1 MTLTLTLT
9 LTPMSTALA
18 PQDEIVALISR
29 HAPRNG
35 DYATAIGNLTFHR
48 QSCVTDSLF
57 HAARPSVAI
66 IAQGAK
72 DVTLGSET
80 FHYSRMQYLLTSVD
94 LPVQVR
100 VAQASEEQPHLCVVL
115 GIDIVDVAALLDSEG
130 ANGGAVAQK
139 GVPATRGISVSDV
152 SPDLLDAM
160 LRLVRLLDKPQE
172 IAALAPLIRRELTY
186 RLLNGPVGAR
196 LRHMALSSSQSHQ
209 VGQAIDWIKHHY
221 AQPLRIEHLAGMANM
236 SMSSLHHH
244 FKAITAMTP
253 MQYQKLLRLQE
264 ARRLMLVEQIDAG
277 TAGYRVGYASES
289 QFSREYSRQ
298 FGRAPM
304 RDVGQV
310 RAQLSGAGM
319 AYSGLA

>member
-1 MTLTLTLT
+1 
-9 LTPMSTALA
+9 MSTPLT
-18 PQDEIVALISR
+18 PQDEIAALISR
-29 HAPRNG
+29 HAPRTG
-35 DYATAIGNLTFHR
+35 DYTTAIGNLSFHR
-48 QSCVTDSLF
+48 QSSVTESLF

-72 DVTLGSET
+72 DVTLGTET

-100 VAQASEEQPHLCVVL
+100 VVEASVEKPHLCVVL
-115 GIDIVDVAALLDSEG
+115 GIDIADVAALLDSES
-130 ANGGAVAQK
+130 GGDSVAQQK
-139 GVPATRGISVSDV
+139 ILPATRGISVSDV
-152 SPDLLDAM
+152 SAELLDAM
-160 LRLVRLLDKPQE
+160 LRLVRLLDKPAE
-172 IAALAPLIRRELTY
+172 IATLAPLIRRELTY

-196 LRHMALSSSQSHQ
+196 LRHMALASSQSHQ
-209 VGQAIDWIKHHY
+209 VGQAIDWIKHNY
-221 AQPLRIEHLAGMANM
+221 CEPLRIEHLAGMANM

-310 RAQLSGAGM
+310 RAQLSGANGGT
-319 AYSGLA
+319 AYSVLP

>member
-1 MTLTLTLT
+1 
-9 LTPMSTALA
+9 MSTPLT
-18 PQDEIVALISR
+18 PQDEIAALIIR
-29 HAPRNG
+29 HAPRTG
-35 DYATAIGNLTFHR
+35 DYTTAIGNLSFHR
-48 QSCVTDSLF
+48 QSSVTESLF

-100 VAQASEEQPHLCVVL
+100 VVEASVDKPHLCVVL
-115 GIDIVDVAALLDSEG
+115 GIDIADVAALLDSESSSDS
-130 ANGGAVAQK
+130 AAQQK
-139 GVPATRGISVSDV
+139 ILPATRGISVSDV
-152 SPDLLDAM
+152 SAELLDAM
-160 LRLVRLLDKPQE
+160 LRLVRLLDKPGE
-172 IAALAPLIRRELTY
+172 IATLAPLIRRELTY

-196 LRHMALSSSQSHQ
+196 LRHMALASSQSHQ
-209 VGQAIDWIKHHY
+209 VGQAIDWIKHNY
-221 AQPLRIEHLAGMANM
+221 CEPLRIEHLAGMANM

-310 RAQLSGAGM
+310 RAQLAGAGT
-319 AYSGLA
+319 AYSVLP

>member
-1 MTLTLTLT
+1 
-9 LTPMSTALA
+9 MSTLSIQIP
-18 PQDEIVALISR
+18 PQDEIAALISR

-48 QSCVTDSLF
+48 QSSVTESLF
-57 HAARPSVAI
+57 HAARPSVAL
-66 IAQGAK
+66 IAQGGK
-72 DVTLGSET
+72 QVTLGSDT

-100 VAQASEEQPHLCVVL
+100 VVEASVEAPHLCVVL
-115 GIDIVDVAALLDSEG
+115 GIDIADVAALLDSESAG
-130 ANGGAVAQK
+130 AAQQQPI
-139 GVPATRGISVSDV
+139 PATRGISVSDV
-152 SPDLLDAM
+152 SPELLDAM
-160 LRLVRLLDKPQE
+160 LRLVRLLDQPGD
-172 IAALAPLIRRELTY
+172 IATLAPLIRRELTY

-196 LRHMALSSSQSHQ
+196 LRHMALASSQSHQ
-209 VGQAIDWIKHHY
+209 VKQAIDWIKVHY

-310 RAQLSGAGM
+310 RARLSGTT
-319 AYSGLA
+319 AYATP

>member
-1 MTLTLTLT
+1 MP
-9 LTPMSTALA
+9 TPLA
-18 PQDEIVALISR
+18 PQDEIAALISR

-48 QSCVTDSLF
+48 QSSVTESLF

-72 DVTLGSET
+72 DVTLGTET
-80 FHYSRMQYLLTSVD
+80 FHYSRMQYLLTSVE

-115 GIDIVDVAALLDSEG
+115 GIDIADVAALLDSES
-130 ANGGAVAQK
+130 AGGAAQQK
-139 GVPATRGISVSDV
+139 ILPATRGISVSDV
-152 SPDLLDAM
+152 SPELLDAM
-160 LRLVRLLDKPQE
+160 LRLVRLLDKPAE

-196 LRHMALSSSQSHQ
+196 LRHMALASSQSHQ
-209 VGQAIDWIKHHY
+209 VGQAIDWITHHY

-310 RAQLSGAGM
+310 RAQLSGASAGT
-319 AYSGLA
+319 AYSVLP

>member
-1 MTLTLTLT
+1 
-9 LTPMSTALA
+9 MSTQIP
-18 PQDEIVALISR
+18 PQDEIAALIIR
-29 HAPRNG
+29 HAPRTG

-48 QSCVTDSLF
+48 QSSVTESLF
-57 HAARPSVAI
+57 HAARPSVAL

-100 VAQASEEQPHLCVVL
+100 VVEASVDKPHLCVVL
-115 GIDIVDVAALLDSEG
+115 GIDIADVAALLDSES
-130 ANGGAVAQK
+130 ASGGGTAQQK
-139 GVPATRGISVSDV
+139 ILPATRGISVSDV
-152 SPDLLDAM
+152 SPELLDAM

-186 RLLNGPVGAR
+186 RLLNGPVDAR
-196 LRHMALSSSQSHQ
+196 LRHMALASSQSHQ

-310 RAQLSGAGM
+310 RAQLSGASASAGK
-319 AYSGLA
+319 AYSVLP

>member
-1 MTLTLTLT
+1 MSPPLT
-9 LTPMSTALA
+9 
-18 PQDEIVALISR
+18 PQDEIAALISR
-29 HAPRNG
+29 HAPRTG
-35 DYATAIGNLTFHR
+35 DYATAIGNLSFHR
-48 QSCVTDSLF
+48 QSSVTESLF

-100 VAQASEEQPHLCVVL
+100 VVEASEDKPHLCVVL
-115 GIDIVDVAALLDSEG
+115 GIDIADVAALLDSESSSDS
-130 ANGGAVAQK
+130 AAQQK
-139 GVPATRGISVSDV
+139 ILPATRGISVSDV
-152 SPDLLDAM
+152 SAELLDAM
-160 LRLVRLLDKPQE
+160 LRLVRLLDKPEE
-172 IAALAPLIRRELTY
+172 IATLAPLIRRELTY

-196 LRHMALSSSQSHQ
+196 LRHMALASSQSHQ
-209 VGQAIDWIKHHY
+209 VGQAIDWIKHNY
-221 AQPLRIEHLAGMANM
+221 CEPLRIEHLAGMANM

-310 RAQLSGAGM
+310 RAQLSGAT
-319 AYSGLA
+319 AYSVLP

>member
-1 MTLTLTLT
+1 
-9 LTPMSTALA
+9 MSTPLP
-18 PQDEIVALISR
+18 PQDEIAALISR
-29 HAPRNG
+29 HAPRTG
-35 DYATAIGNLTFHR
+35 DYTTAIGNLTFHR
-48 QSCVTDSLF
+48 QSSVTESLF

-100 VAQASEEQPHLCVVL
+100 VVEASVDKPHLCVVL
-115 GIDIVDVAALLDSEG
+115 GIDIADVAALLDSESSSES
-130 ANGGAVAQK
+130 AAQQK
-139 GVPATRGISVSDV
+139 ILPATRGISVSDV
-152 SPDLLDAM
+152 SAELLDAM
-160 LRLVRLLDKPQE
+160 LRLVRLLDKPGE
-172 IAALAPLIRRELTY
+172 IATLAPLIRRELTY

-196 LRHMALSSSQSHQ
+196 LRHMALASSQSHQ
-209 VGQAIDWIKHHY
+209 VGQAIDWIKHNY
-221 AQPLRIEHLAGMANM
+221 CEPLRIEHLAGMANM

-310 RAQLSGAGM
+310 RAQLSGASASADM
-319 AYSGLA
+319 AYSVLP

>member
-1 MTLTLTLT
+1 MPTLLL
-9 LTPMSTALA
+9 
-18 PQDEIVALISR
+18 PQDEIAALISR
-29 HAPRNG
+29 HAPRTG

-48 QSCVTDSLF
+48 QSSVTESLF

-72 DVTLGSET
+72 DVTLGTET

-100 VAQASEEQPHLCVVL
+100 VVEASVDKPHLCVVL
-115 GIDIVDVAALLDSEG
+115 GIDIADVAALLDSES
-130 ANGGAVAQK
+130 GGDSAAQQK
-139 GVPATRGISVSDV
+139 ILPAARGISVSDV
-152 SPDLLDAM
+152 SPELLDAM
-160 LRLVRLLDKPQE
+160 LRLVRLLDKPGE

-196 LRHMALSSSQSHQ
+196 LRHMALASSQSHQ

-310 RAQLSGAGM
+310 RAQLSGASAASASADL
-319 AYSGLA
+319 AYSVLP

>member
-1 MTLTLTLT
+1 
-9 LTPMSTALA
+9 MSTPLT
-18 PQDEIVALISR
+18 PQDEIAALISR
-29 HAPRNG
+29 HAPRTG
-35 DYATAIGNLTFHR
+35 DYTTAIGNLSFHR
-48 QSCVTDSLF
+48 QSSVTESLF

-72 DVTLGSET
+72 DVTLGRET

-100 VAQASEEQPHLCVVL
+100 VVEASVDKPHLCVVL
-115 GIDIVDVAALLDSEG
+115 GIDIADVAALLDSES
-130 ANGGAVAQK
+130 GGSSTAQQK
-139 GVPATRGISVSDV
+139 ILPATRGISVSDV
-152 SPDLLDAM
+152 SAELLDAM
-160 LRLVRLLDKPQE
+160 LRLVRLLDKPGE
-172 IAALAPLIRRELTY
+172 IATLAPLIRRELTY

-196 LRHMALSSSQSHQ
+196 LRHMALASSQSHQ
-209 VGQAIDWIKHHY
+209 VGQAIDWIKHNY
-221 AQPLRIEHLAGMANM
+221 CEPLRIEHLAGMANM

-310 RAQLSGAGM
+310 RAQLSGAT
-319 AYSGLA
+319 AYSVLP

>member
-1 MTLTLTLT
+1 MPTTLPSPEDIAATI
-9 LTPMSTALA
+9 A
-18 PQDEIVALISR
+18 R

-35 DYATAIGNLTFHR
+35 DYSTPIEGLSLHR
-48 QSCVTDSLF
+48 QCAPTETLF

-66 IAQGAK
+66 IAQGGK
-72 DVTLGSET
+72 QVTLGSDI

-100 VAQASEEQPHLCVVL
+100 VVEASEDAPHLCVVL
-115 GIDIVDVAALLDSEG
+115 AIDIADVAALVDSGNGPG
-130 ANGGAVAQK
+130 AMPV
-139 GVPATRGISVSDV
+139 TRGISVSDV
-152 SPDLLDAM
+152 SPELLDAITRM
-160 LRLVRLLDKPQE
+160 LRLLDQPDD
-172 IAALAPLIRRELTY
+172 IAVLAPLLRRELTY

-196 LRHMALSSSQSHQ
+196 LRHMALASSQSHQ
-209 VGQAIDWIKHHY
+209 VGQAIDWIKHNF
-221 AQPLRIEHLAGMANM
+221 AAPLRIEQLAGMANM

-264 ARRLMLVEQIDAG
+264 ARRLMLVEKVDAG

-304 RDVGQV
+304 RDVKGWGQTSARVGGSRGQTPV
-310 RAQLSGAGM
+310 RVSGER
-319 AYSGLA
+319 

>member
-1 MTLTLTLT
+1 MP
-9 LTPMSTALA
+9 TPIT
-18 PQDEIVALISR
+18 PQDEIAVLISR
-29 HAPRNG
+29 HAPRTG
-35 DYATAIGNLTFHR
+35 DFTTAIGHLTFHR
-48 QSCVTDSLF
+48 QSSVTESLF

-80 FHYSRMQYLLTSVD
+80 FHYSRMHYLLTSVD

-100 VAQASEEQPHLCVVL
+100 VVEASEDQPHLCVVL
-115 GIDIVDVAALLDSEG
+115 DIDIADVAALLDSESG
-130 ANGGAVAQK
+130 ATGTAQQK
-139 GVPATRGISVSDV
+139 ILPATRGISVSDV
-152 SPDLLDAM
+152 SPELLDAM
-160 LRLVRLLDKPQE
+160 LRLVRLLDKPGE

-196 LRHMALSSSQSHQ
+196 LRHMALASSQSHQ
-209 VGQAIDWIKHHY
+209 VAQAIDWIKHHY

-310 RAQLSGAGM
+310 RAQLSGAGASTDM
-319 AYSGLA
+319 AYSVLP

>member
-1 MTLTLTLT
+1 MPTLSL
-9 LTPMSTALA
+9 
-18 PQDEIVALISR
+18 PQDEIAALISR
-29 HAPRNG
+29 HAPRTG
-35 DYATAIGNLTFHR
+35 DYVTAIGNLTFHR
-48 QSCVTDSLF
+48 QSSVTESLF
-57 HAARPSVAI
+57 HAARPSVAL

-100 VAQASEEQPHLCVVL
+100 VVEASEEAPHLCVVL
-115 GIDIVDVAALLDSEG
+115 GIDIADVAALLDSESGGSG
-130 ANGGAVAQK
+130 AAAQK
-139 GVPATRGISVSDV
+139 ITAATRGISVSDV
-152 SPDLLDAM
+152 SPELLDAM
-160 LRLVRLLDKPQE
+160 LRLVRLLDKPEE
-172 IAALAPLIRRELTY
+172 ISALAPLIRRELTF

-196 LRHMALSSSQSHQ
+196 LRHMALASSQSHQ

-304 RDVGQV
+304 RDVGLV
-310 RAQLSGAGM
+310 RAQLSGAGAGT
-319 AYSGLA
+319 AYSSLP

>member
-1 MTLTLTLT
+1 
-9 LTPMSTALA
+9 MSTLSTPIL
-18 PQDEIVALISR
+18 PQDEIAALISR
-29 HAPRNG
+29 HAPRTG

-48 QSCVTDSLF
+48 QSSVTESLF

-72 DVTLGSET
+72 DVTLGTDT

-100 VAQASEEQPHLCVVL
+100 VVEASVDKPHLCVVL
-115 GIDIVDVAALLDSEG
+115 GIDIADVAALLDSESSSDS
-130 ANGGAVAQK
+130 AAQQK
-139 GVPATRGISVSDV
+139 ILPATRGISVSDV
-152 SPDLLDAM
+152 SAELLDAM
-160 LRLVRLLDKPQE
+160 LRLVRLLDKPGE
-172 IAALAPLIRRELTY
+172 IATLAPLIRRELTY

-196 LRHMALSSSQSHQ
+196 LRHMALASSQSHQ
-209 VGQAIDWIKHHY
+209 VGQAIDWIKHNY
-221 AQPLRIEHLAGMANM
+221 CEPLRIEHLAGMANM

-310 RAQLSGAGM
+310 RAQLSGASASADM
-319 AYSGLA
+319 AYSVLP

>member
-1 MTLTLTLT
+1 
-9 LTPMSTALA
+9 MSTQLP
-18 PQDEIVALISR
+18 PQDEIAALISR

-48 QSCVTDSLF
+48 QSSVTESLF
-57 HAARPSVAI
+57 HAARPSVAL
-66 IAQGAK
+66 IAQGGK
-72 DVTLGSET
+72 QVTLGTET

-100 VAQASEEQPHLCVVL
+100 VVEASEAAPHLCVVL
-115 GIDIVDVAALLDSEG
+115 GIDIADVAALLDSERAG
-130 ANGGAVAQK
+130 DSAAAQK
-139 GVPATRGISVSDV
+139 ILPATRGISVSDV
-152 SPDLLDAM
+152 SPELLDAM
-160 LRLVRLLDKPQE
+160 LRLVRLLDKPDD

-186 RLLNGPVGAR
+186 RLLNGPVGGR
-196 LRHMALSSSQSHQ
+196 LRHMALASSQSHQ

-310 RAQLSGAGM
+310 RAQLSGANAGAGT
-319 AYSGLA
+319 AYSVLP

>member
-1 MTLTLTLT
+1 
-9 LTPMSTALA
+9 MSTLSIQIP
-18 PQDEIVALISR
+18 PQDEIAALISR

-48 QSCVTDSLF
+48 QSSVTESLF
-57 HAARPSVAI
+57 HAARPSVAL
-66 IAQGAK
+66 IAQGGK
-72 DVTLGSET
+72 QVTLGSDT

-100 VAQASEEQPHLCVVL
+100 VVEASVEAPHLCVVL
-115 GIDIVDVAALLDSEG
+115 GIDIADVAALLDSESAG
-130 ANGGAVAQK
+130 TAQQQPI
-139 GVPATRGISVSDV
+139 PATRGISVSDV
-152 SPDLLDAM
+152 SPELLDAM
-160 LRLVRLLDKPQE
+160 LRLVRLLDQPGD
-172 IAALAPLIRRELTY
+172 IATLAPLIRRELTY

-196 LRHMALSSSQSHQ
+196 LRHMALASSQSHQ
-209 VGQAIDWIKHHY
+209 VKQAIDWIKVHY

-310 RAQLSGAGM
+310 RAQLSGTT
-319 AYSGLA
+319 AYATP

>member
-1 MTLTLTLT
+1 
-9 LTPMSTALA
+9 MSTSLT
-18 PQDEIVALISR
+18 PQDEIAALISR
-29 HAPRNG
+29 HAPRTG
-35 DYATAIGNLTFHR
+35 DYTTAIGNLSFHR
-48 QSCVTDSLF
+48 QSSVTESLF

-72 DVTLGSET
+72 DVTLGTET

-100 VAQASEEQPHLCVVL
+100 VVEASVDKPHLCVVL
-115 GIDIVDVAALLDSEG
+115 GIDIADVAALLDSESTVDS
-130 ANGGAVAQK
+130 AAQQK
-139 GVPATRGISVSDV
+139 ILPATRGISVSDV
-152 SPDLLDAM
+152 SAELLDAM
-160 LRLVRLLDKPQE
+160 LRLVRLLDKPGE
-172 IAALAPLIRRELTY
+172 IATLAPLIRRELTY

-196 LRHMALSSSQSHQ
+196 LRHMALASSQSHQ
-209 VGQAIDWIKHHY
+209 VGQAIDWIKHNY
-221 AQPLRIEHLAGMANM
+221 CEPLRIEHLAGMANM

-310 RAQLSGAGM
+310 RAQLSGAT
-319 AYSGLA
+319 AYSVLP

>member
-1 MTLTLTLT
+1 
-9 LTPMSTALA
+9 MSTPLT
-18 PQDEIVALISR
+18 PQDEIAALISR
-29 HAPRNG
+29 HAPRTG
-35 DYATAIGNLTFHR
+35 DYTTAIGNLSFHR
-48 QSCVTDSLF
+48 QSSVTESLF

-72 DVTLGSET
+72 DVTLGTET

-100 VAQASEEQPHLCVVL
+100 VVEASVDKPHLCVVL
-115 GIDIVDVAALLDSEG
+115 GIDIADVAALLDSESG
-130 ANGGAVAQK
+130 SDNVAQQK
-139 GVPATRGISVSDV
+139 ILPATRGISVSDV
-152 SPDLLDAM
+152 SAELLDAM
-160 LRLVRLLDKPQE
+160 LRLVRLLDKPGE
-172 IAALAPLIRRELTY
+172 IATLAPLIRRELTY

-196 LRHMALSSSQSHQ
+196 LRHMALASSQSHQ
-209 VGQAIDWIKHHY
+209 VGQAIDWIKHNY
-221 AQPLRIEHLAGMANM
+221 CEPLRIEHLAGMANM

-310 RAQLSGAGM
+310 RAQLSGANGGT
-319 AYSGLA
+319 AYSVLP

>member
-1 MTLTLTLT
+1 
-9 LTPMSTALA
+9 MSTLSTPIL
-18 PQDEIVALISR
+18 PQDEIAALISR
-29 HAPRNG
+29 HAPRTG

-48 QSCVTDSLF
+48 QSSVTESLF

-72 DVTLGSET
+72 DVTLGTDT

-100 VAQASEEQPHLCVVL
+100 VVEASVDKPHLCVVL
-115 GIDIVDVAALLDSEG
+115 GIDIADVAALLDSESSSDS
-130 ANGGAVAQK
+130 AVQQK
-139 GVPATRGISVSDV
+139 ILPATRGISVSDV
-152 SPDLLDAM
+152 SAELLDAM
-160 LRLVRLLDKPQE
+160 LRLVRLLDKPGE
-172 IAALAPLIRRELTY
+172 IATLAPLIRRELTY

-196 LRHMALSSSQSHQ
+196 LRHMALASSQSHQ
-209 VGQAIDWIKHHY
+209 VGQAIDWIKHNY
-221 AQPLRIEHLAGMANM
+221 CEPLRIEHLAGMANM

-310 RAQLSGAGM
+310 RAQLSGASASADM
-319 AYSGLA
+319 AYSVLP

>member
-1 MTLTLTLT
+1 
-9 LTPMSTALA
+9 MSTLSIQIP
-18 PQDEIVALISR
+18 PQDEIAALISR

-48 QSCVTDSLF
+48 QSSVTESLF
-57 HAARPSVAI
+57 HAARPSVAL
-66 IAQGAK
+66 IAQGGK
-72 DVTLGSET
+72 QVTLGSDT

-100 VAQASEEQPHLCVVL
+100 VVEASVEAPHLCVVL
-115 GIDIVDVAALLDSEG
+115 GIDIADVAALLDSESAG
-130 ANGGAVAQK
+130 AAQQQPI
-139 GVPATRGISVSDV
+139 PATRGISVSDV
-152 SPDLLDAM
+152 SPELLDAM
-160 LRLVRLLDKPQE
+160 LRLVRLLDQPGD
-172 IAALAPLIRRELTY
+172 IATLAPLIRRELTY

-196 LRHMALSSSQSHQ
+196 LRHMALASSQSHQ
-209 VGQAIDWIKHHY
+209 VKQAIDWIKVHY

-310 RAQLSGAGM
+310 RAQLSGTT
-319 AYSGLA
+319 AYATP

>member
-1 MTLTLTLT
+1 
-9 LTPMSTALA
+9 MSTPLT
-18 PQDEIVALISR
+18 PQDEIAALISR
-29 HAPRNG
+29 HAPRTG
-35 DYATAIGNLTFHR
+35 DYTTAIGNLSFHR
-48 QSCVTDSLF
+48 QSSVTESLF

-100 VAQASEEQPHLCVVL
+100 VVEASVDKPHLCVVL
-115 GIDIVDVAALLDSEG
+115 GIDIADVAALLDSESTIDS
-130 ANGGAVAQK
+130 AAQQK
-139 GVPATRGISVSDV
+139 ILPATRGISVSDV
-152 SPDLLDAM
+152 SAELLDAM
-160 LRLVRLLDKPQE
+160 LRLVRLLDKPGE
-172 IAALAPLIRRELTY
+172 IATLAPLIRRELTY

-196 LRHMALSSSQSHQ
+196 LRHMALASSQSHQ

-310 RAQLSGAGM
+310 RAQLSGANGSADR
-319 AYSGLA
+319 AYSVLP

>member
-1 MTLTLTLT
+1 
-9 LTPMSTALA
+9 MSTPIL
-18 PQDEIVALISR
+18 PQDEIAALISR
-29 HAPRNG
+29 HAPRTG

-48 QSCVTDSLF
+48 QSSVTESLF

-72 DVTLGSET
+72 DVTLGTDT

-100 VAQASEEQPHLCVVL
+100 VVEASVDKPHLCVVL
-115 GIDIVDVAALLDSEG
+115 GIDIADVAALLDSESSSDS
-130 ANGGAVAQK
+130 AAQQK
-139 GVPATRGISVSDV
+139 ILPATRGISVSDV
-152 SPDLLDAM
+152 SAELLDAM
-160 LRLVRLLDKPQE
+160 LRLVRLLDKPGE
-172 IAALAPLIRRELTY
+172 IATLAPLIRRELTY

-196 LRHMALSSSQSHQ
+196 LRHMALASSQSHQ
-209 VGQAIDWIKHHY
+209 VGQAIDWIKHNY
-221 AQPLRIEHLAGMANM
+221 CEPLRIEHLAGMANM

-310 RAQLSGAGM
+310 RAQLSGASASADM
-319 AYSGLA
+319 AYSVLP

>member
-1 MTLTLTLT
+1 
-9 LTPMSTALA
+9 MSTQIL
-18 PQDEIVALISR
+18 PQDEIATLISR

-35 DYATAIGNLTFHR
+35 DYTTAIGNLTFHR
-48 QSCVTDSLF
+48 QSSVTESLF

-94 LPVQVR
+94 LPVQVC
-100 VAQASEEQPHLCVVL
+100 VAEASVDKPHLCVVL
-115 GIDIVDVAALLDSEG
+115 GIDIADVAALLDSESVG
-130 ANGGAVAQK
+130 ESAAQQK
-139 GVPATRGISVSDV
+139 ILPATRGISVSDV
-152 SPDLLDAM
+152 SDELLDAM
-160 LRLVRLLDKPQE
+160 LRLVRLLDKPGE
-172 IAALAPLIRRELTY
+172 IATLAPLIRRELTY

-196 LRHMALSSSQSHQ
+196 LRHMALASSQSHQ
-209 VGQAIDWIKHHY
+209 VGQAIDWIKHNY
-221 AQPLRIEHLAGMANM
+221 CEPLRIEQLAGMANM

-253 MQYQKLLRLQE
+253 LQYQKLLRLQE

-310 RAQLSGAGM
+310 RAQLSGASASADM
-319 AYSGLA
+319 VYSILP

>member
-1 MTLTLTLT
+1 MTTTL
-9 LTPMSTALA
+9 PSPEDIAA
-18 PQDEIVALISR
+18 AIAR

-35 DYATAIGNLTFHR
+35 DYATPIEGLSLHR
-48 QSCVTDSLF
+48 QCAPTETLF

-66 IAQGAK
+66 IAQGGK
-72 DVTLGSET
+72 QVTLGSDT

-100 VAQASEEQPHLCVVL
+100 VVEASEDAPHLCVVL
-115 GIDIVDVAALLDSEG
+115 AIDIADVAALVDSGNGPG
-130 ANGGAVAQK
+130 AMPV
-139 GVPATRGISVSDV
+139 TRGISVSEV
-152 SPDLLDAM
+152 SPELLDAITRM
-160 LRLVRLLDKPQE
+160 LRLLDQPDD
-172 IAALAPLIRRELTY
+172 IAVLAPLLRRELTY

-196 LRHMALSSSQSHQ
+196 LRHMALASSQSHQ
-209 VGQAIDWIKHHY
+209 VGQAIDWIKHNF
-221 AQPLRIEHLAGMANM
+221 AAPLRIEQLAGMANM

-253 MQYQKLLRLQE
+253 LQYQKLLRLQE
-264 ARRLMLVEQIDAG
+264 ARRLMLVEKIDAG

-310 RAQLSGAGM
+310 RAQLAGALPAVYPT
-319 AYSGLA
+319 AYSTVP

>member
-1 MTLTLTLT
+1 
-9 LTPMSTALA
+9 MSTSLT
-18 PQDEIVALISR
+18 PQDEIAALISR
-29 HAPRNG
+29 HAPRTG
-35 DYATAIGNLTFHR
+35 DYTTAIGNLSFHR
-48 QSCVTDSLF
+48 QSSVTESLF

-100 VAQASEEQPHLCVVL
+100 VVEASVDKPHLCVVL
-115 GIDIVDVAALLDSEG
+115 GIDIADVAALLDSESTIDS
-130 ANGGAVAQK
+130 AAQQK
-139 GVPATRGISVSDV
+139 ILPATRGISVSDV
-152 SPDLLDAM
+152 SAELLDAM
-160 LRLVRLLDKPQE
+160 LRLVRLLDKPGE
-172 IAALAPLIRRELTY
+172 IATLAPLIRRELTY

-196 LRHMALSSSQSHQ
+196 LRHMALASSQSHQ

-310 RAQLSGAGM
+310 RAQLSGAT
-319 AYSGLA
+319 AYSVLP

>member
-1 MTLTLTLT
+1 MP
-9 LTPMSTALA
+9 TPLL
-18 PQDEIVALISR
+18 PQDEIAALISR

-48 QSCVTDSLF
+48 QSSTTESLF
-57 HAARPSVAI
+57 HAARPSVAL
-66 IAQGAK
+66 IAQGGK
-72 DVTLGSET
+72 QVTLGSDT

-100 VAQASEEQPHLCVVL
+100 VVEASLEAPHLCVVL
-115 GIDIVDVAALLDSEG
+115 GIDIADVAALLDSESAG
-130 ANGGAVAQK
+130 AGGSAAQQK
-139 GVPATRGISVSDV
+139 LIPATRGISVSDV
-152 SPDLLDAM
+152 SPELLDAM
-160 LRLVRLLDKPQE
+160 LRLVRLLDKPE
-172 IAALAPLIRRELTY
+172 DIATLAPLIRRELTY

-196 LRHMALSSSQSHQ
+196 LRHMALASSQSHQ
-209 VGQAIDWIKHHY
+209 VKQAIDWIKVHY

-264 ARRLMLVEQIDAG
+264 ARRLMLVERIDAG

-310 RAQLSGAGM
+310 RAQLSGTT
-319 AYSGLA
+319 AYATS

>member
-1 MTLTLTLT
+1 
-9 LTPMSTALA
+9 
-18 PQDEIVALISR
+18 
-29 HAPRNG
+29 
-35 DYATAIGNLTFHR
+35 
-48 QSCVTDSLF
+48 
-57 HAARPSVAI
+57 VAI

-72 DVTLGSET
+72 DVTLGTET

-100 VAQASEEQPHLCVVL
+100 VVEASVDKPHLCVVL
-115 GIDIVDVAALLDSEG
+115 GIDIADVAALLDSESDG
-130 ANGGAVAQK
+130 SSTAQQK
-139 GVPATRGISVSDV
+139 ILPATRGISVSDV
-152 SPDLLDAM
+152 SAELLDAM
-160 LRLVRLLDKPQE
+160 LRLVRLLDKPAE
-172 IAALAPLIRRELTY
+172 IATLAPLIRRELTY

-196 LRHMALSSSQSHQ
+196 LRHMALASSQSHQ
-209 VGQAIDWIKHHY
+209 VGQAIDWIKHNY
-221 AQPLRIEHLAGMANM
+221 CEPLRIEHLAGMANM

-310 RAQLSGAGM
+310 RAQLSGANGGT
-319 AYSGLA
+319 AYSVLP

>member
-1 MTLTLTLT
+1 
-9 LTPMSTALA
+9 MSTPLT
-18 PQDEIVALISR
+18 PQDEIATLISR
-29 HAPRNG
+29 HAPRTG
-35 DYATAIGNLTFHR
+35 DYTTAIGNLTFHR
-48 QSCVTDSLF
+48 QSSVTESLF

-72 DVTLGSET
+72 DVTLGTET

-100 VAQASEEQPHLCVVL
+100 VVEASVDKPHLCVVL
-115 GIDIVDVAALLDSEG
+115 GIDIADVAALLDSDS
-130 ANGGAVAQK
+130 VAQQK
-139 GVPATRGISVSDV
+139 ILPATRGISVSDV
-152 SPDLLDAM
+152 SAELLDAM
-160 LRLVRLLDKPQE
+160 LRLVRLLDKPGE
-172 IAALAPLIRRELTY
+172 IATLAPLIRRELTY

-196 LRHMALSSSQSHQ
+196 LRHMALASSQSHQ
-209 VGQAIDWIKHHY
+209 VGQAIDWIKHNY
-221 AQPLRIEHLAGMANM
+221 CEPLRIEHLAGMANM

-277 TAGYRVGYASES
+277 TAGYRVGYASET

-310 RAQLSGAGM
+310 RAQLSGANGGT
-319 AYSGLA
+319 AYSVLP

>member
-1 MTLTLTLT
+1 
-9 LTPMSTALA
+9 MSTPLT
-18 PQDEIVALISR
+18 PQDEIAALIIR
-29 HAPRNG
+29 HAPRTG
-35 DYATAIGNLTFHR
+35 DYTTAIGNLSFHR
-48 QSCVTDSLF
+48 QSSVTESLF

-72 DVTLGSET
+72 DVTLGTET

-100 VAQASEEQPHLCVVL
+100 VVEASVDKPHLCVVL
-115 GIDIVDVAALLDSEG
+115 GIDIADVAALLDSESG
-130 ANGGAVAQK
+130 SVAQQK
-139 GVPATRGISVSDV
+139 ILPATRGISVSDV
-152 SPDLLDAM
+152 SAELLDAM
-160 LRLVRLLDKPQE
+160 LRLVRLLDKPGE
-172 IAALAPLIRRELTY
+172 IATLAPLIRRELTY

-196 LRHMALSSSQSHQ
+196 LRHMALASSQSHQ
-209 VGQAIDWIKHHY
+209 VGQAIDWIKHNY
-221 AQPLRIEHLAGMANM
+221 CEPLRIEHLAGMANM

-310 RAQLSGAGM
+310 RAQLSGAT
-319 AYSGLA
+319 AYSVLP

>member
-1 MTLTLTLT
+1 MPTPLT
-9 LTPMSTALA
+9 
-18 PQDEIVALISR
+18 PQDEIAALIIR
-29 HAPRNG
+29 HASRTG
-35 DYATAIGNLTFHR
+35 DFTTAIGNLTFHR
-48 QSCVTDSLF
+48 QSSVTESLF

-100 VAQASEEQPHLCVVL
+100 VVEASVDKPHLCVVL
-115 GIDIVDVAALLDSEG
+115 GIDIADVAALLDSESSSEN
-130 ANGGAVAQK
+130 AAQQK
-139 GVPATRGISVSDV
+139 ILPATRGISVSDV
-152 SPDLLDAM
+152 SAELLDAM
-160 LRLVRLLDKPQE
+160 LRLVRLLDKPGE
-172 IAALAPLIRRELTY
+172 IATLAPLIRRELTY

-196 LRHMALSSSQSHQ
+196 LRHMALASSQSHQ
-209 VGQAIDWIKHHY
+209 VGQAIDWIKHNY
-221 AQPLRIEHLAGMANM
+221 CEPLRIEHLAGMANM

-310 RAQLSGAGM
+310 RAQLSGSSASADM
-319 AYSGLA
+319 AYSVLP

>member
-1 MTLTLTLT
+1 
-9 LTPMSTALA
+9 MSTLSTPFP
-18 PQDEIVALISR
+18 PQDEIAALISR
-29 HAPRNG
+29 HAPRTG
-35 DYATAIGNLTFHR
+35 DYTTAIGNLTFHR
-48 QSCVTDSLF
+48 QSSVTESLF

-100 VAQASEEQPHLCVVL
+100 VVEASVDKPHLCVVL
-115 GIDIVDVAALLDSEG
+115 GIDIADVAALLDSESSSES
-130 ANGGAVAQK
+130 AAQQK
-139 GVPATRGISVSDV
+139 ILPATRGISVSDV
-152 SPDLLDAM
+152 SAELLDAM
-160 LRLVRLLDKPQE
+160 LRLVRLLDKPGE
-172 IAALAPLIRRELTY
+172 IATLAPLIRRELTY

-196 LRHMALSSSQSHQ
+196 LRHMALASSQSHQ
-209 VGQAIDWIKHHY
+209 VGQAIDWIKHNY
-221 AQPLRIEHLAGMANM
+221 CEPLRIEHLAGMANM

-310 RAQLSGAGM
+310 RAQLSGSSASADM
-319 AYSGLA
+319 AYSVLP

>member
-1 MTLTLTLT
+1 MT
-9 LTPMSTALA
+9 TALPLPEDIA
-18 PQDEIVALISR
+18 AMIAR

-35 DYATAIGNLTFHR
+35 DHVTPIEGLSLHR
-48 QSCVTDSLF
+48 QSAPTEKLF

-66 IAQGAK
+66 IAQGGK
-72 DVTLGSET
+72 QVTLGSDS

-100 VAQASEEQPHLCVVL
+100 VVEASEEAPHLCVVL
-115 GIDIVDVAALLDSEG
+115 GIDIADVAALVDAGQGPG
-130 ANGGAVAQK
+130 AIPV
-139 GVPATRGISVSDV
+139 TRGISVSDV

-160 LRLVRLLDKPQE
+160 TRMLRLLDQPAD
-172 IAALAPLIRRELTY
+172 IAVLAPLIRRELTF

-196 LRHMALSSSQSHQ
+196 LRHMALASSQSHQ
-209 VGQAIDWIKHHY
+209 VGQAIDWIKHNY
-221 AQPLRIEHLAGMANM
+221 AAPLRIEQLAGLANM

-264 ARRLMLVEQIDAG
+264 ARRLMLVEKIDAG

-298 FGRAPM
+298 FGNAPM
-304 RDVGQV
+304 RDVKGWGQP
-310 RAQLSGAGM
+310 LPS
-319 AYSGLA
+319 

>member
-1 MTLTLTLT
+1 MPTLLL
-9 LTPMSTALA
+9 
-18 PQDEIVALISR
+18 PQDEIAALISR
-29 HAPRNG
+29 HAPRTG

-48 QSCVTDSLF
+48 QSSVTESLF

-100 VAQASEEQPHLCVVL
+100 VVEASVDQPHLCVVL
-115 GIDIVDVAALLDSEG
+115 GIDIADVAALLDSDSD
-130 ANGGAVAQK
+130 NGAQK
-139 GVPATRGISVSDV
+139 ILPATRGISVSDV
-152 SPDLLDAM
+152 SPELLDAM
-160 LRLVRLLDKPQE
+160 LRLVRLLDKPGE

-196 LRHMALSSSQSHQ
+196 LRHMALASSQSHQ

-310 RAQLSGAGM
+310 RAQLSGASADM
-319 AYSGLA
+319 AYSNLP

>member
-1 MTLTLTLT
+1 
-9 LTPMSTALA
+9 MSPQIP
-18 PQDEIVALISR
+18 PQDEIAALISR

-35 DYATAIGNLTFHR
+35 DYATSIGNLTFHR
-48 QSCVTDSLF
+48 QSSTTESLF
-57 HAARPSVAI
+57 HAARPSVAL

-72 DVTLGSET
+72 HVTLGTET

-100 VAQASEEQPHLCVVL
+100 VVEASDAAPHLCVVL
-115 GIDIVDVAALLDSEG
+115 GIDIADVAALLDSEG
-130 ANGGAVAQK
+130 GGAGVAQQRSI
-139 GVPATRGISVSDV
+139 PATRGISVSDV
-152 SPDLLDAM
+152 SPELLDAM
-160 LRLVRLLDKPQE
+160 LRLVRLLDQPDD
-172 IAALAPLIRRELTY
+172 IATLAPLIRRELTY
-186 RLLNGPVGAR
+186 RLLNGPVGGR
-196 LRHMALSSSQSHQ
+196 LRHMALASSQSHQ

-310 RAQLSGAGM
+310 RAQLSGATT
-319 AYSGLA
+319 AYGTP

>member
-1 MTLTLTLT
+1 
-9 LTPMSTALA
+9 MSTQIS
-18 PQDEIVALISR
+18 PQDEIAALISR

-48 QSCVTDSLF
+48 QSSVTESLF

-100 VAQASEEQPHLCVVL
+100 VAQASEQQPHLCVVL
-115 GIDIVDVAALLDSEG
+115 GIDIADVAALLDSDN
-130 ANGGAVAQK
+130 AAQK
-139 GVPATRGISVSDV
+139 ILPATRGISVSDV
-152 SPDLLDAM
+152 SPELLDAM
-160 LRLVRLLDKPQE
+160 LRLVRLLDKPGE

-196 LRHMALSSSQSHQ
+196 LRHMALASSQSHQ
-209 VGQAIDWIKHHY
+209 VAQAIDWIKLHY

-310 RAQLSGAGM
+310 RAQLSGANASADR
-319 AYSGLA
+319 AYSGLP

>member
-1 MTLTLTLT
+1 
-9 LTPMSTALA
+9 MSTSLT
-18 PQDEIVALISR
+18 PQDEIAALISR
-29 HAPRNG
+29 HAPRTG
-35 DYATAIGNLTFHR
+35 DYTTAIGNLSFHR
-48 QSCVTDSLF
+48 QSSVTESLF

-100 VAQASEEQPHLCVVL
+100 VVEASVDKPHLCVVL
-115 GIDIVDVAALLDSEG
+115 GIDIADVAALLDSESTVDS
-130 ANGGAVAQK
+130 AAQQK
-139 GVPATRGISVSDV
+139 ILPATRGISVSDV
-152 SPDLLDAM
+152 SAELLDAM
-160 LRLVRLLDKPQE
+160 LRLVRLLDKPGE
-172 IAALAPLIRRELTY
+172 IATLAPLIRRELTY

-196 LRHMALSSSQSHQ
+196 LRHMALASSQSHQ
-209 VGQAIDWIKHHY
+209 VGQAIDWIRVNY

-310 RAQLSGAGM
+310 RAQLSGAT
-319 AYSGLA
+319 AYSVLP

>member
-1 MTLTLTLT
+1 MSPPLT
-9 LTPMSTALA
+9 
-18 PQDEIVALISR
+18 PQDEIAALISR
-29 HAPRNG
+29 HAPRTG
-35 DYATAIGNLTFHR
+35 DYATAIGNLSFHR
-48 QSCVTDSLF
+48 QSSVTESLF

-72 DVTLGSET
+72 DVTLGTET

-100 VAQASEEQPHLCVVL
+100 VVEASEDKPHLCVVL
-115 GIDIVDVAALLDSEG
+115 GIDIADVAALLDSDS
-130 ANGGAVAQK
+130 AAQQK
-139 GVPATRGISVSDV
+139 ILPATRGISVSDV
-152 SPDLLDAM
+152 SAELLDAM
-160 LRLVRLLDKPQE
+160 LRLVRLLDKPGE
-172 IAALAPLIRRELTY
+172 IATLAPLIRRELTY

-196 LRHMALSSSQSHQ
+196 LRHMALASSQSHQ
-209 VGQAIDWIKHHY
+209 VGQAIDWIKHNY
-221 AQPLRIEHLAGMANM
+221 CEPLRIEHLAGMANM

-310 RAQLSGAGM
+310 RAQLSGAT
-319 AYSGLA
+319 AYSGLP

>member
-1 MTLTLTLT
+1 M
-9 LTPMSTALA
+9 
-18 PQDEIVALISR
+18 
-29 HAPRNG
+29 
-35 DYATAIGNLTFHR
+35 
-48 QSCVTDSLF
+48 
-57 HAARPSVAI
+57 AI

-72 DVTLGSET
+72 QVSLGSDT

-100 VAQASEEQPHLCVVL
+100 VVEASEEAPHLCVVL
-115 GIDIVDVAALLDSEG
+115 AIDIADVAALVDSG
-130 ANGGAVAQK
+130 NGPRALPV
-139 GVPATRGISVSDV
+139 TRGISVSEV
-152 SPDLLDAM
+152 SPELLDAM
-160 LRLVRLLDKPQE
+160 TRMLRLLDQPGD
-172 IAALAPLIRRELTY
+172 IAVLAPLLRRELTF

-196 LRHMALSSSQSHQ
+196 LRHMALASSQSHQ
-209 VGQAIDWIKHHY
+209 VGQAIDWIKHNF
-221 AQPLRIEHLAGMANM
+221 AQPLRIEQLAGMANM

-264 ARRLMLVEQIDAG
+264 ARRLMLVEKIDAG

-310 RAQLSGAGM
+310 RAQLAGAVPTI
-319 AYSGLA
+319 YSSVP

>member
-1 MTLTLTLT
+1 
-9 LTPMSTALA
+9 MSTLLA
-18 PQDEIVALISR
+18 PQDEIAALISR
-29 HAPRNG
+29 HAPRTG
-35 DYATAIGNLTFHR
+35 DYATAIGNLSFHR
-48 QSCVTDSLF
+48 QSSVTESLF

-100 VAQASEEQPHLCVVL
+100 VVEASVEAPHLCVVL
-115 GIDIVDVAALLDSEG
+115 GIDIADVAALLDSES
-130 ANGGAVAQK
+130 GGDSAAQQK
-139 GVPATRGISVSDV
+139 ILPATRGISVSDV
-152 SPDLLDAM
+152 SPELLDAM
-160 LRLVRLLDKPQE
+160 LRLVRLLDKPGE

-196 LRHMALSSSQSHQ
+196 LRHMALASSQSHQ
-209 VGQAIDWIKHHY
+209 VGQAIDWIKGNY

-310 RAQLSGAGM
+310 RAQLSGTGAPT
-319 AYSGLA
+319 AYSGLP

>member
-1 MTLTLTLT
+1 
-9 LTPMSTALA
+9 MSTPLT
-18 PQDEIVALISR
+18 PQDEIAALISR
-29 HAPRNG
+29 HAPRTG
-35 DYATAIGNLTFHR
+35 DYTTAIGNLSFHR
-48 QSCVTDSLF
+48 QSSVTESLF

-72 DVTLGSET
+72 DVTLGRET

-100 VAQASEEQPHLCVVL
+100 VVEASVDKPHLCVVL
-115 GIDIVDVAALLDSEG
+115 GIDIADVAALLDSES
-130 ANGGAVAQK
+130 GGSSTAQQK
-139 GVPATRGISVSDV
+139 ILPATRGISVSDV
-152 SPDLLDAM
+152 SAELLDAM
-160 LRLVRLLDKPQE
+160 LRLVRLLDKPGE
-172 IAALAPLIRRELTY
+172 IATLAPLIRRELTY

-196 LRHMALSSSQSHQ
+196 LRHMALASSQSHQ
-209 VGQAIDWIKHHY
+209 VGQAIDWIKHNY
-221 AQPLRIEHLAGMANM
+221 CEPLRIEHLAGMANM

-310 RAQLSGAGM
+310 RAQLSGANGGT
-319 AYSGLA
+319 AYSVLP

>member
-1 MTLTLTLT
+1 
-9 LTPMSTALA
+9 MSTLSTPRAA
-18 PQDEIVALISR
+18 QDEIAALISR

-35 DYATAIGNLTFHR
+35 DYTTAIGNLTFHR
-48 QSCVTDSLF
+48 QSSVTESLF

-66 IAQGAK
+66 IAQGGK
-72 DVTLGSET
+72 QVTLGTET

-100 VAQASEEQPHLCVVL
+100 VVEASVDQPHLCVVL
-115 GIDIVDVAALLDSEG
+115 GIDIADVAALLESDN
-130 ANGGAVAQK
+130 AAQK
-139 GVPATRGISVSDV
+139 ILPATRGISVSDV
-152 SPDLLDAM
+152 SPELLDAM
-160 LRLVRLLDKPQE
+160 LRLVRLLDKPEE

-196 LRHMALSSSQSHQ
+196 LRHMALASSQSHQ

-221 AQPLRIEHLAGMANM
+221 AQPLRIEQLAGMANM

-310 RAQLSGAGM
+310 RAQLSGANAGAGR
-319 AYSGLA
+319 AYANLP